1 MDRNMAEEMLLE
13 AVRNLQE
20 AARETQRAVSELDKQ
35 VSLINLK
42 ISMAAGGAALLATI
56 IQRFMFP

>member
-1 MDRNMAEEMLLE
+1 MAEEMLLE

-20 AARETQRAVSELDKQ
+20 AARETQHAVSELDKQ

-42 ISMAAGGAALLATI
+42 ISMAAGGAAIIATLI
-56 IQRFMFP
+56 ERFVFA